1 MTISAVPSDPIPV
14 TGGDQLATAG
24 ALAERP
30 DGDFLTLPEVAVTLR
45 TPVNTLRWW
54 RQQGTGPRF
63 FKIGRKL
70 VTTVG
75 DLRLWIAEQ
84 QNTPGPG
91 AA

>member
-1 MTISAVPSDPIPV
+1 MTIFAAPSDPTPL
-14 TGGDQLATAG
+14 TSTDHLATAG
-24 ALAERP
+24 ALAKRP

-54 RQQGTGPRF
+54 RQQGTGSHF

-75 DLRLWIAEQ
+75 DLRSWIDDQKHA
-84 QNTPGPG
+84 PDPD